1 MQPRQILL
9 ATLILSTALG
19 LAGCGSTWVDADP
32 TGCSAQDVQEM
43 NKDGPHGMAEMMGTG
58 FCKAHGMD
66 KFAGKWR
73 CKDHTLQ
80 VACK

>member
-1 MQPRQILL
+1 MRTRQILL
-9 ATLILSTALG
+9 ASLTLSTVLG
-19 LAGCGSTWVDADP
+19 LAGCGGTWVDADRS
-32 TGCSAQDVQEM
+32 GCSAQDVQEM

-58 FCKAHGMD
+58 ICKAHGMD
-66 KFAGKWR
+66 KFAGQWR